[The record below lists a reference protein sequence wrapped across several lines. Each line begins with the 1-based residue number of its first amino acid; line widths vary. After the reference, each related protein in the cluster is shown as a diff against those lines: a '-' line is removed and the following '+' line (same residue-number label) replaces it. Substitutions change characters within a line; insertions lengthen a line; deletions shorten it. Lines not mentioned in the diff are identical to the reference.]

1 MLNEI
6 STEWPIDSKYGVCRL
21 SLINLYQE
29 PRLGSGLI
37 TQMLFGETYRV
48 LMRSSCFKW
57 LKVVGTDDTG
67 EGWILTLQHQEIGR
81 EEFNHFNDNDYQ
93 VTSSPTSTILF
104 KGQLIH
110 LLPGSNIHVGQNEL
124 FDIGESIKFKGE
136 CRPHSLKASRKEISK
151 IALSFLNG
159 PAQFGGRSY
168 FGIGA
173 GAFVHLVFKIGG
185 YNFPRFLSQIV
196 EKGKKIKPDESQ
208 PGDILIFANDK
219 QIHDHV
225 GIYLGDGE
233 MIHVNGKVTT
243 NQVNLDGAQADK
255 NISPFWHVHEIR
267 NII

>member
-1 MLNEI
+1 MQNEI
-6 STEWPIDSKYGVCRL
+6 STGWPISSEYGVCRL
-21 SLINLYQE
+21 SIINLYQQA
-29 PRLGSGLI
+29 RLGTGLI

-48 LMRSSCFKW
+48 LERSSCLKW
-57 LKVVGTDDTG
+57 IKVAGSDDTG
-67 EGWILTLQHQEIGR
+67 EGWMLLLQHQEINF
-81 EEFNHFNDNDYQ
+81 EEFSHFNDNDYQ

-110 LLPGSNIHVGQNEL
+110 LLPGSNIHVSQNEL

-136 CRPHSLKASRKEISK
+136 CRPHAQKATREEICR
-151 IALSFLNG
+151 IALSFINV

-196 EKGKKIKPDESQ
+196 EKGKLMDPKEAQ

-225 GIYLGDGE
+225 GIYLGGGE
-233 MIHVNGKVTT
+233 MIHVNGKVTR
-243 NQVNLDGAQADK
+243 NEVNLDGARADK

-267 NII
+267 NVI